1 MEEDIKAIQEY
12 IEYDKEH
19 RIVTVFDK
27 KPLFRDRLENLLK
40 RYKELEEEVE
50 SQDKTIDKLVEE
62 QEEREKYTHSLEE
75 ENEQLKNEGIKKWLK
90 EVKDCIPISVIQNKI
105 DELTKYRDLAKEQ
118 IEERVVIAD
127 SDSLNYGRAEAH
139 DKDIQVLQKLLE
151 ERNK

>member
-1 MEEDIKAIQEY
+1 MEEDIKIVENLINVLNTGLCKFGENVQMSDCGYQQAI
-12 IEYDKEH
+12 
-19 RIVTVFDK
+19 
-27 KPLFRDRLENLLK
+27 ENLLK

-50 SQDKTIDKLVEE
+50 SEKFYHNADKEFI
-62 QEEREKYTHSLEE
+62 QKYHDEASELNTKCINLET
-75 ENEQLKNEGIKKWLK
+75 QLSNS
-90 EVKDCIPISVIQNKI
+90 IPISVIQNKI

-127 SDSLNYGRAEAH
+127 SDSLNYGRADAH

>member
-1 MEEDIKAIQEY
+1 MEQDIKILEDFINKPVKSGEFNKISNKEIQAI
-12 IEYDKEH
+12 
-19 RIVTVFDK
+19 
-27 KPLFRDRLENLLK
+27 ENLL
-40 RYKELEEEVE
+40 RRNCYL
-50 SQDKTIDKLVEE
+50 
-62 QEEREKYTHSLEE
+62 
-75 ENEQLKNEGIKKWLK
+75 ENEARKIINQELNKAQVDLYKNY
-90 EVKDCIPISVIQNKI
+90 IPISVIQNKI